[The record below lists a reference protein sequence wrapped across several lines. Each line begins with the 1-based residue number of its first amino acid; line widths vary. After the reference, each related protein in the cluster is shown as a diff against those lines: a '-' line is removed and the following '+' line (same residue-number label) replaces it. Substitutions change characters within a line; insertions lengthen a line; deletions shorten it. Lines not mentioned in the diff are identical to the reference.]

1 MKEGSRRDLPPFDEL
16 NLSFYFKIAKP
27 KRESILK

>member
-1 MKEGSRRDLPPFDEL
+1 MKKGSRCDLPPFDEL

-27 KRESILK
+27 KRKVF